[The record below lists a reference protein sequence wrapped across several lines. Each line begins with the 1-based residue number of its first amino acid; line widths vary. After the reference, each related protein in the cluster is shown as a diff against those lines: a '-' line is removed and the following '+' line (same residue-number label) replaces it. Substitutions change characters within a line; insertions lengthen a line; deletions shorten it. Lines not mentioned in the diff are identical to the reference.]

1 MCVSRSGS
9 STTTISCRHIEDVST
24 RGRVIERRLVAGS
37 DFEDMIETAARPGL
51 YVHSW
56 SHENDTTPEREGTCV
71 PPPVL
76 RVERATALEL
86 QRAAAGHDESCESGK
101 QQSACKAET
110 GADRQPGVGQCG
122 RVK

>member
-51 YVHSW
+51 YVHSLRA
-56 SHENDTTPEREGTCV
+56 TKMTPPQNGGGTCV
-71 PPPVL
+71 PPRSPG
-76 RVERATALEL
+76 RACNRL
-86 QRAAAGHDESCESGK
+86 RAA
-101 QQSACKAET
+101 T
-110 GADRQPGVGQCG
+110 CG
-122 RVK
+122 GGP

>member
-51 YVHSW
+51 YVHSLRA
-56 SHENDTTPEREGTCV
+56 TKMTPPQNGGGTCV
-71 PPPVL
+71 PPPF
-76 RVERATALEL
+76 
-86 QRAAAGHDESCESGK
+86 SG
-101 QQSACKAET
+101 SSV
-110 GADRQPGVGQCG
+110 QPP
-122 RVK
+122 